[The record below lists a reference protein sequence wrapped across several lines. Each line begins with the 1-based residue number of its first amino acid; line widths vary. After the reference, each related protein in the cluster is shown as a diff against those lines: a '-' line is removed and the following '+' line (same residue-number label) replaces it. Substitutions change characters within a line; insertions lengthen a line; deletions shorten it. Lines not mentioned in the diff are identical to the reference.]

1 MQFCAVFVPRGPYSV
16 TDRMYQDA
24 FAILMAAYHPK
35 MELLGISS
43 VFGNASLEY
52 VQSPFP
58 PTWAC
63 SSCLRTSRNTTHN
76 AASLLTAMGKH
87 KDVPLHT
94 GLSKPLERPTLHAPT
109 DIHGLS
115 GLDGT
120 DLLPEPECKPS
131 EVPVVQAM
139 AEALR
144 KQPKGTAWIVAT
156 GCLTNVGAL
165 FREHPDLVSHIKGLS
180 LMGGAI
186 GAGFSD
192 APLGQVDGKERIGNY
207 TPYAEFNILVD
218 PEAAHEIFSNKALAA
233 KTSVVPLDL
242 SHQVLATEDVRD
254 LLMYGKEGGEK
265 TGKGKTTLRQML
277 VELLYFFAQT
287 YAAQFGITAG
297 PPLHDPL
304 AVALVLA
311 GTDEEMFFDWD
322 SKKSA
327 QPKHDERFE
336 VTVVTEGTFEEAKDG
351 GKETG
356 RTIAKIL
363 PPGSEGVRIPR
374 SCDTA
379 KFWAVIEDCMERA
392 DEVNKS
398 LGRN

>member
-1 MQFCAVFVPRGPYSV
+1 
-16 TDRMYQDA
+16 
-24 FAILMAAYHPK
+24 MAAHHPRFN
-35 MELLGISS
+35 LLGVSS

-52 VQSPFP
+52 HSHPPFTKKHHQLTNKTP
-58 PTWAC
+58 
-63 SSCLRTSRNTTHN
+63 RNTTHN

-87 KDVPLHT
+87 NDITLYT

-131 EVPVVQAM
+131 EVPVVEAM

-144 KQPKGTAWIVAT
+144 RQPKGTAWIVAT

-165 FREHPDLVSHIKGLS
+165 FRAHPDLVSHIKGLS

-192 APLGQVDGKERIGNY
+192 APLGLVDGKERIGNY

-218 PEAAHEIFSNKALAA
+218 PEAATEVFGNKELAS

-242 SHQVLATEDVRD
+242 SHQILATEDVRD
-254 LLMYGKEGGEK
+254 LLLYGKGGEKK

-287 YAAQFGITAG
+287 YAYVPSDVFYSSFLKLTLGSTAFGITAG

-304 AVALVLA
+304 AVALALV
-311 GTDEEMFFDWD
+311 GTDDEIAFFDWD

-327 QPKHDERFE
+327 HPEHNERFE
-336 VTVVTEGTFEEAKDG
+336 VTVVTEGSFEEAKDG

-356 RTIAKIL
+356 RTIAKVL

-392 DEVNKS
+392 DAANKA
-398 LGRN
+398 LGK